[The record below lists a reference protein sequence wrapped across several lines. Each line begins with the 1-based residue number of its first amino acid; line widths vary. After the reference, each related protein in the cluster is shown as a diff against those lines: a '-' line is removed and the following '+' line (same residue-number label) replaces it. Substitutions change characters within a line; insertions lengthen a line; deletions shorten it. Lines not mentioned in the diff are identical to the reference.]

1 MAMSN
6 SGGNPDLQNFKKAVD
21 KGDYFE
27 IISQNK
33 LNAGNGVY
41 KVYKTGEVEYKN
53 DKYSQFNKLQDGE
66 THAEHGIAKAAEI
79 EPQHKEESKIASVDC
94 ARELNTYY
102 VGNVDSSEVPSTKKV
117 NKHKS
122 KQHDS
127 HKSLPQTG
135 EASHEQSSQLFG
147 GLFLLL
153 GSALMINRTNK
164 KVS

>member
-53 DKYSQFNKLQDGE
+53 DKYSQHFVCF
-66 THAEHGIAKAAEI
+66 
-79 EPQHKEESKIASVDC
+79 SVIQCSID
-94 ARELNTYY
+94 
-102 VGNVDSSEVPSTKKV
+102 DV
-117 NKHKS
+117 N
-122 KQHDS
+122 
-127 HKSLPQTG
+127 
-135 EASHEQSSQLFG
+135 
-147 GLFLLL
+147 
-153 GSALMINRTNK
+153 
-164 KVS
+164 